1 MLSDLA
7 CDMNYRLADGSDAKD
22 GQCLELNG
30 TEIVFLAEQPVELGR
45 ALEIKVSSGPRGP
58 HLMTA
63 FVEVLKVVSESADQ
77 FKVLA
82 AIRTIKGL

>member
-1 MLSDLA
+1 MLSDLDS
-7 CDMNYRLADGSDAKD
+7 DMNYRLADGSDAKL

-30 TEIVFLAEQPVELGR
+30 TEIIFLADQSVELGR
-45 ALEIKVSSGPRGP
+45 ALEMKVSSGPRGP

-63 FVEVLKVVSESADQ
+63 FVEVSKVVSQSADQ

>member
-1 MLSDLA
+1 MSDLEF
-7 CDMNYRLADGSDAKD
+7 DMVYRLADGSDAKQ

-30 TEIVFLAEQPVELGR
+30 TEIVFLAEERIDLGR

-63 FVEVLKVVSESADQ
+63 FIEVMKVVSDNAKH

-82 AIRTIKGL
+82 AIRTIKG

>member
-1 MLSDLA
+1 MLSELEY
-7 CDMNYRLADGSDAKD
+7 DMVYRLADGSDSKR

-30 TEIVFLAEQPVELGR
+30 TEIIFLADENIDLGR

-63 FVEVLKVVSESADQ
+63 FIEVIKVVSANVRH

-82 AIRTIKGL
+82 AIRTIKG

>member
-1 MLSDLA
+1 MSELEY
-7 CDMNYRLADGSDAKD
+7 DMVYRLAEASETNQ

-30 TEIVFLAEQPVELGR
+30 TEIIFLTDQSIDLGR

-63 FVEVLKVVSESADQ
+63 FVEVIKVSFEKKPY
-77 FKVLA
+77 FTVLA
-82 AIRTIKGL
+82 AIRTIKG

>member
-1 MLSDLA
+1 MLSELA
-7 CDMNYRLADGSDAKD
+7 YDMSYRLADGSDAKQ
-22 GQCLELNG
+22 GQCLEING
-30 TEIVFLAEQPVELGR
+30 TEIIFLANESVDLGR

-63 FVEVLKVVSESADQ
+63 FIEVLKVVFEGAGH

>member
-1 MLSDLA
+1 MSELA
-7 CDMNYRLADGSDAKD
+7 YDMSYRLADGSDAKQ

-30 TEIVFLAEQPVELGR
+30 TEIIFLANESVDLGR

-63 FVEVLKVVSESADQ
+63 FIEVLKVVSESAGH